1 MQRLIDLREI
11 NVDVGSEYPKIMSW
25 FPSGGEEAVHNLVTP
40 HFEIQGN

>member
-1 MQRLIDLREI
+1 MQRSIDLREI

-25 FPSGGEEAVHNLVTP
+25 IPSGVEDAIHNCVTS